1 MWCFNARISQSSSAA
16 RNGLPNLSDFDPA
29 QDAVARQGYRE
40 GAHVLEYCKGENAL
54 NAFLTQYN
62 KNSGVYRT
70 AEDFY
75 DVMMDYLKRAA
86 ANGVQRAEIFFDPQ
100 THCFEDVSGCAAD
113 PA

>member
-1 MWCFNARISQSSSAA
+1 MI
-16 RNGLPNLSDFDPA
+16 PPK
-29 QDAVARQGYRE
+29 DAVARQGYRE

-86 ANGVQRAEIFFDPQ
+86 ANGVQRAEVFFDPQ
-100 THCFEDVSGCAAD
+100 THCFEDVSPGVQPTRRRGIRMGSGPPSFPSRRSC
-113 PA
+113 